1 MITRFCQLGV
11 ASIALIVG
19 TPVAFAT
26 PQLDM
31 WDAGGWTR
39 FASDDGMAE
48 GPGGG
53 GQDFDAEYMFYMYD
67 GTVLSL
73 GLQTGFDIE
82 DNEVIYG
89 GVGGK
94 SYYGGDLFLSFDGDA
109 STDGSNVTSWE
120 YVVDFGL
127 YTEDFVAG
135 HKVDADVNGV
145 DDNAGD
151 GLDGEGVYEVSA
163 WNTHIIAG
171 HEVSNPFAMDGGTMQ
186 SGLLSNAAGY
196 DDTHDTY
203 YRTVSFTLSDLE
215 LGYGFHHLDAHWTM
229 SCGNDNMNGS
239 LPEPPVLT
247 LLSLGLIGL
256 IFRRV
261 RRGRQTRPRF

>member
-1 MITRFCQLGV
+1 MPSTC
-11 ASIALIVG
+11 
-19 TPVAFAT
+19 
-26 PQLDM
+26 
-31 WDAGGWTR
+31 
-39 FASDDGMAE
+39 
-48 GPGGG
+48 
-53 GQDFDAEYMFYMYD
+53 FYMYD

-151 GLDGEGVYEVSA
+151 GLDGEGVLRGKRVEYAYHCRPRGIESVSPWTA
-163 WNTHIIAG
+163 VPCNR
-171 HEVSNPFAMDGGTMQ
+171 
-186 SGLLSNAAGY
+186 GLLSNAAGY

-215 LGYGFHHLDAHWTM
+215 LGYGFHHLDAHW
-229 SCGNDNMNGS
+229 DD
-239 LPEPPVLT
+239 VL
-247 LLSLGLIGL
+247 
-256 IFRRV
+256 
-261 RRGRQTRPRF
+261 RQ